1 MIRGARH
8 SQAWALHRSTG
19 CQPVCL
25 PGSRGGLLRSTGCQP
40 VCRSGL
46 QWARDCPCH
55 LAGRSLRADQSA
67 GGGSVPGPPLTRR
80 KPRFALQASLGFL
93 RRSIGTGSPSQP
105 LVAQVFNLCV
115 FPFRSA
121 LLRVPPAA
129 CSPFLNH
136 IRGMMLRGAARAREP
151 GSAASEATTNP
162 PAADRCPAKRSRRA
176 ASGGP
181 EPAASV
187 RRRARAAPSL
197 VNSRGSRVTRTSL
210 ATPSAGRHRGLRG
223 LVVAIMMAAA
233 TIACGAEVDPAVLE
247 AQQARIDAIRRAT
260 PATVSIFAGES
271 GGGSGVLLT
280 RDGICLP

>member
-8 SQAWALHRSTG
+8 SQAWALPRSTGCQPVCLPGSRGGLLRSTG

-55 LAGRSLRADQSA
+55 LAGRSLRASC
-67 GGGSVPGPPLTRR
+67 PPLTRR

-121 LLRVPPAA
+121 LLCVPP
-129 CSPFLNH
+129 
-136 IRGMMLRGAARAREP
+136 IQMLPLSESQEAMTPRGAARAREP
-151 GSAASEATTNP
+151 ALLTSGAWIAE
-162 PAADRCPAKRSRRA
+162 RSQHR

-181 EPAASV
+181 GTDPPPADWSARSE
-187 RRRARAAPSL
+187 RPARWHGQSRAHCKPE
-197 VNSRGSRVTRTSL
+197 
-210 ATPSAGRHRGLRG
+210 RHTG
-223 LVVAIMMAAA
+223 
-233 TIACGAEVDPAVLE
+233 
-247 AQQARIDAIRRAT
+247 
-260 PATVSIFAGES
+260 
-271 GGGSGVLLT
+271 
-280 RDGICLP
+280 